1 MNNILQDYI
10 NVLFLL
16 KIFSQSF
23 YCPSVNL
30 GTCQLLPLCFNVC
43 VCVCA
48 CTLSHIWLFVTP
60 WTEACQAPLSM
71 DFSRKEYW
79 SGLLFPSPGDLPDP
93 GIKLVSPMSPPSA
106 GGLFTSWAIRGSLW
120 CFNSD
125 FLFFLFLFHFIIL
138 CKDEFITF
146 PHLFTYVGIYI
157 HMDLWTLSFFV
168 VY

>member
-1 MNNILQDYI
+1 MSYFYLKFSASHFTVHQWILAHVSYYRG
-10 NVLFLL
+10 VLM
-16 KIFSQSF
+16 
-23 YCPSVNL
+23 
-30 GTCQLLPLCFNVC
+30 C

-48 CTLSHIWLFVTP
+48 CTLSHIWLFVTL